1 MMHKVIV
8 EASATEEKSL
18 SLSTECFACGVR
30 RYVHFN
36 VNPLVYNLKR
46 ALEPS
51 TRVTP

>member
-8 EASATEEKSL
+8 EASGTETTRLLPSI
-18 SLSTECFACGVR
+18 ECFACGVH
-30 RYVHFN
+30 RYLHFN

-51 TRVTP
+51 IRAAP